1 MGRAAFAYA
10 ARIEFEE
17 LRRYPFC
24 VATSPAHPF
33 PRLKS
38 VFVEEV
44 SGNPALRARALEVL
58 GRQVTE

>member
-1 MGRAAFAYA
+1 MGRSAFAYA
-10 ARIEFEE
+10 AKIEFEE
-17 LRRYPFC
+17 LRRYRFC
-24 VATSPAHPF
+24 AATSPAHPF

-44 SGNPALRARALEVL
+44 AGNPALRARALEAL